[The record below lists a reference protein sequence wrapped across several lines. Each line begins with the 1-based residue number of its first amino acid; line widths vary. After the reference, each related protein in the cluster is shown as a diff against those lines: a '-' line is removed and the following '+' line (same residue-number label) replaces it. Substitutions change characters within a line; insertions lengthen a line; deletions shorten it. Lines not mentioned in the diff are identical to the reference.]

1 MAAFA
6 EATRIL
12 FKIIQT
18 THHLQN
24 TAVTGGK
31 PVPPASLQRKMRE
44 LATLVRPASPTEDTM
59 MKLAGNALNWLHT
72 CMQILEEHYQMI
84 LQQLTERLKRIH
96 LTNWP
101 EAFQVATRW
110 ARKKF
115 GRKLHRTTL
124 DIAESTITPTNTQR
138 STTNT
143 VSTSNRYAA
152 LADTPTTP
160 TQDMEDHGHSTPGP
174 APEPVPKRVAS
185 PEADNFPQKPCTYTE
200 EYTDQE
206 YYRHGT
212 TGTVL
217 SCSGNL
223 TVSTKLQEH
232 CSDRREAC
240 STSKPAKEDAGT
252 GYPREAGVPHRGH
265 HDETGRKR
273 TELAPHMYA
282 DPGRTLPDDT
292 ATTHGE
298 TEENPPHKLA
308 GSIPGGYQVGKE
320 EVWKETT
327 PNHPG
332 HSRKHNYTHKHSEEH
347 YKHSLHKQQIRS
359 TGRHP
364 TTPTQDME
372 DHGHSTPGPAPE
384 PVPKRVASPEADNF
398 PQKPCT
404 YTEEYTDQEYYRH
417 GTTGTVLSCSGNLT
431 VSTKLQ
437 EHCSDRREACST
449 SKPAKED
456 AGTGYP
462 REAGVPHRGHHDE
475 TGRKRTELAPHM
487 YADPGR
493 TLPDDTATT
502 HGETE
507 ENPPHKLA
515 GSIPGGYQVG
525 KEEVWKETT
534 PNHPGHSRKHNYTHK
549 HSEEHYKHS
558 LHKQQ
563 IRSTGRHPTTPT
575 QDMEDHGH
583 STPGPAPEPVPK
595 RVASPEADNFPQKP
609 CTYTEEVQKNRGRPW
624 GLGD

>member
-31 PVPPASLQRKMRE
+31 TVPPASLQRKMRE

-72 CMQILEEHYQMI
+72 CMQILEEHYQEI

-96 LTNWP
+96 LRNWP

-124 DIAESTITPTNTQR
+124 DIAERTITPTNTQR

-152 LADTPTTP
+152 LADTPPPPPRTWRTMATAPQDRHQNQYQKEWPALRQTTSPRSPAP
-160 TQDMEDHGHSTPGP
+160 TQ
-174 APEPVPKRVAS
+174 R
-185 PEADNFPQKPCTYTE
+185 
-200 EYTDQE
+200 
-206 YYRHGT
+206 
-212 TGTVL
+212 
-217 SCSGNL
+217 
-223 TVSTKLQEH
+223 
-232 CSDRREAC
+232 
-240 STSKPAKEDAGT
+240 
-252 GYPREAGVPHRGH
+252 RGH

-282 DPGRTLPDDT
+282 DPGRTLPGDT

-298 TEENPPHKLA
+298 TEENPPQKLA

-320 EVWKETT
+320 EVWKKTT

-332 HSRKHNYTHKHSEEH
+332 HSRKNNYTNKHSEEH

-384 PVPKRVASPEADNF
+384 PVPKRVASPEADDF

-404 YTEEYTDQEYYRH
+404 YT
-417 GTTGTVLSCSGNLT
+417 
-431 VSTKLQ
+431 K
-437 EHCSDRREACST
+437 
-449 SKPAKED
+449 
-456 AGTGYP
+456 
-462 REAGVPHRGHHDE
+462 
-475 TGRKRTELAPHM
+475 
-487 YADPGR
+487 
-493 TLPDDTATT
+493 
-502 HGETE
+502 
-507 ENPPHKLA
+507 
-515 GSIPGGYQVG
+515 
-525 KEEVWKETT
+525 
-534 PNHPGHSRKHNYTHK
+534 
-549 HSEEHYKHS
+549 
-558 LHKQQ
+558 
-563 IRSTGRHPTTPT
+563 
-575 QDMEDHGH
+575 
-583 STPGPAPEPVPK
+583 
-595 RVASPEADNFPQKP
+595 
-609 CTYTEEVQKNRGRPW
+609 EVQKNRGRPW